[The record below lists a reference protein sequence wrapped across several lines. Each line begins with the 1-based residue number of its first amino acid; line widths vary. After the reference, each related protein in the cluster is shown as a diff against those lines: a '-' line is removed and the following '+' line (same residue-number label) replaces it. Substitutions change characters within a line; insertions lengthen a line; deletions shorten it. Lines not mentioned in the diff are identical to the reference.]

1 MEGNQHFVIIILNA
15 DTNPLRKIIVVNE
28 TDPPSV
34 QCTFTD
40 DVMIT
45 NKYSTGCKVY
55 YTHMTNPV
63 HVMRKSHSSTNATAN
78 VTDISNSGYYDI
90 CLANVPSPQHCLDS
104 VYIDVKSGM
113 KLIIVFYL
121 ILIFIFS

>member
-1 MEGNQHFVIIILNA
+1 MVSISNDWKVINISVIIILNA
-15 DTNPLRKIIVVNE
+15 DTNPLRKVIFFNE
-28 TDPPSV
+28 TNPPSV
-34 QCTFTD
+34 QCIFTD

-63 HVMRKSHSSTNATAN
+63 HVMRNSHSSTDATAN
-78 VTDISNSGYYDI
+78 VTDISNSGYYDV

-113 KLIIVFYL
+113 KLIYI
-121 ILIFIFS
+121 